1 MPRRHAN
8 PYVPHDWA
16 PHEKPAILG
25 SPSTPIHSTPKRIA
39 YGIVGLLVCLT
50 ATRW

>member
-8 PYVPHDWA
+8 PYIPHDWA

-25 SPSTPIHSTPKRIA
+25 S
-39 YGIVGLLVCLT
+39 
-50 ATRW
+50 